1 MIRLEASLT
10 SNKDLI
16 RLSGWPGMKVR
27 DKLQMG
33 RLRLGKNFPW
43 TIAQQMMRL
52 RQHGIDISSRCRRQC
67 KLSIC
72 LEE

>member
-1 MIRLEASLT
+1 MIKLKASLI

-16 RLSGWPGMKVR
+16 GLSGWPGMRER
-27 DKLQMG
+27 DKLQRG

-43 TIAQQMMRL
+43 TIARQMMRL
-52 RQHGIDISSRCRRQC
+52 RQHGIDISSRCRRQQ

>member
-1 MIRLEASLT
+1 MIRLRASWI

-16 RLSGWPGMKVR
+16 GLLGWSGMRER
-27 DKLQMG
+27 DKLQRG
-33 RLRLGKNFPW
+33 RLKLGKNFPW
-43 TIAQQMMRL
+43 TIARQMMRL
-52 RQHGIDISSRCRRQC
+52 RQHDVDISSRCRRQH